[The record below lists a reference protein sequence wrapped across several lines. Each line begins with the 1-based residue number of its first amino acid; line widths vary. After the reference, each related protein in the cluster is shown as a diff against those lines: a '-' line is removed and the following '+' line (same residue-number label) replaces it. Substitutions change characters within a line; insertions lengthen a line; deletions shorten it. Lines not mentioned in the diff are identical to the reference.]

1 MKKLF
6 LILFSVLVLVAVVI
20 GAFVVL
26 AKSDGQ
32 SKNPIKNIRQS
43 ITKHDADKFYSMV
56 DVDAVLDDAA
66 KEILSAQINSNVDA
80 LAYSTQDVVA
90 RFESLKPEFVASAKS
105 ALDEYIAKGTVTFQ
119 PPLTP
124 AQKFLKDSKVETCT
138 VKSFSKP
145 KFEGDTAHAKVEF
158 YNEGMNFYF
167 ELELTLEKVGKTWKV
182 TGAKGFENYLNGFNR
197 TMRKTL
203 EQLNAPIRDEIKQT
217 FSVKGFSA
225 NISEGD
231 EYGFS
236 QTLHLK
242 VQADLN
248 YSKPVSRVG
257 GNIIINGRDG
267 REGVTPFSI
276 DVAGSPQG
284 VQIFELDK
292 VLNPFVREDA
302 NVMRHGLKRSDLHIE
317 ITQIDFADGT
327 TLKEFIELP

>member
-90 RFESLKPEFVASAKS
+90 RFESLKPEFVAAAKS

-138 VKSFSKP
+138 VKS
-145 KFEGDTAHAKVEF
+145 
-158 YNEGMNFYF
+158 
-167 ELELTLEKVGKTWKV
+167 
-182 TGAKGFENYLNGFNR
+182 
-197 TMRKTL
+197 
-203 EQLNAPIRDEIKQT
+203 
-217 FSVKGFSA
+217 
-225 NISEGD
+225 
-231 EYGFS
+231 
-236 QTLHLK
+236 
-242 VQADLN
+242 
-248 YSKPVSRVG
+248 
-257 GNIIINGRDG
+257 
-267 REGVTPFSI
+267 
-276 DVAGSPQG
+276 
-284 VQIFELDK
+284 
-292 VLNPFVREDA
+292 
-302 NVMRHGLKRSDLHIE
+302 
-317 ITQIDFADGT
+317 
-327 TLKEFIELP
+327 